1 MGAVVTATLIG
12 VLVVGPYA
20 TFVEYPKVLSSVRPD
35 GNPVNA
41 SLPGAAAR
49 IFGGEDQAHSIA
61 SLPWAVPAAVVL
73 GWSLVLLTTWAVRKD
88 EGGLGLWAV
97 AAASPLASP
106 VAWHNYLV
114 MLAPG
119 ILVLVGRGRTYT
131 AMLLLTLVLILPQW
145 IEMWWE
151 APNVSDL
158 LAALAL
164 SLYTFILVA
173 HWLAF
178 LFAAAR
184 FSR

>member
-1 MGAVVTATLIG
+1 MTAALIG

-20 TFVEYPKVLSSVRPD
+20 TFVEYPKVLSRVRPD

-49 IFGGEDQAHSIA
+49 IFGGEDQAHSVA
-61 SLPWAVPAAVVL
+61 SLPWVVPAAVVL

-88 EGGLGLWAV
+88 EGGLGLWA
-97 AAASPLASP
+97 AASLLASP

-114 MLAPG
+114 VLAPR
-119 ILVLVGRGRTYT
+119 IFVLVGRGHTYT
-131 AMLLLTLVLILPQW
+131 AMLLLTLVLIPPQW

>member
-1 MGAVVTATLIG
+1 MTATLIG

-49 IFGGEDQAHSIA
+49 IFGGEEQAHSVV
-61 SLPWAVPAAVVL
+61 SLPWAVPAVVVL
-73 GWSLVLLTTWAVRKD
+73 GWFLVLLTTWAVRKD
-88 EGGLGLWAV
+88 ESGLGLWAV
-97 AAASPLASP
+97 AAASLLASP
-106 VAWHNYLV
+106 IAWHNYLV
-114 MLAPG
+114 VLSSG
-119 ILVLVGRGRTYT
+119 ILVLVGRGHTYT
-131 AMLLLTLVLILPQW
+131 AVLLLTLVLIPPQW
-145 IEMWWE
+145 TDMWEE

-164 SLYTFILVA
+164 SFYTFILVA

-178 LFAAAR
+178 LTAAAR